1 VRLDDN
7 RLFLSP
13 SDLASHLACPYLTTL
28 ELEVARGARARPY
41 TRTDIA
47 TLVAEKGNQHERT
60 HLAKLQAE
68 GREVVEIG
76 LGGRDFDEAAALTE
90 QAMRDGAEVVYQA
103 VFSREGWRGLAD
115 FVVRV
120 DEPSDL
126 GGWSYEAWDTKL
138 ARSGKP
144 AAVLQLVFYS
154 QEIGRIQGRLP
165 ERLYVV
171 PGTGVVE
178 TYRPAD
184 FDAFF
189 RIAQRRLQ
197 EHLESPPA
205 SLYPWPVEHCSRC
218 DFIPVCAGRWER
230 DDHLTLVASVRRDQV
245 ERLSKAGVE
254 TLAAL
259 AHAPTELRVP
269 RLAAPML
276 ERLRDQ
282 ASLQLHRRETGEL
295 TRRLLPPEDE
305 RGFALLP
312 APSPGDVFFDMEGDP
327 FFDPAEELQFLFGF
341 VTSGEYR
348 ALRARDRAEERCAF
362 EEFVDFVQARRR
374 ADPDLHVYHY
384 AAYEPATLARLMGAH
399 ATREAE
405 VDDLL
410 RHEVFVDL
418 HQVVRQSLRAGVPR
432 YSLKEIEQFF
442 FERRASVRSGDDAV
456 VAFERYLATGD
467 ESLLDAIEAYN
478 EEDCRATEALRDWLL
493 EQKAEAER
501 QYGVSIPFREAPS
514 IELPEASE
522 QELSETA
529 RLYAALLEGAEE
541 GDERWLMAQ
550 LLDYHRREARPAWW
564 MYFRRFEL
572 DDDQLLEDS
581 DAIAG
586 LEWNG
591 AEPVPAARSLE
602 YTFRFPP
609 QQHDFEPGDQ
619 AFEPTEEKKS
629 WTVCAVDNALGTITL
644 RRSKKRAEEPLPSAL
659 VPGGPYNTSEQR
671 AALRRLARSILDG
684 DGRWPALRRI
694 LRRDL
699 PVDGAP
705 VQCAELD
712 DQRALAVSLDGT
724 YLYVQGPPGSGKTYR
739 GARLVTALIRA
750 GRKVGV
756 TAQSHKV
763 IHHLLDAIAA
773 AAAEER
779 LEIKGFKWGGTAYD
793 GPAFE
798 NTSELTDVLDP
809 ETQLV
814 AGTGWLFARE
824 DLDGRLDALVIDE
837 AGQIS
842 LADALAMGTSAD
854 SLILLGDP
862 LQLAQVTQGVHP
874 KGSGDSV
881 LVHLLD
887 GRETIPEDR
896 GIFLEHSRRM
906 HPEVCRF
913 VSEAFYEGRLSS
925 IEECA
930 ANTSPLGVGIRWLA
944 VDHEGNRVDSEEEAQ
959 AILQEIARGLRPEDV
974 MVVAPYNAQ
983 VRLLRERLPD
993 PVEVG
998 TVDKFQ
1004 GREAPV
1010 VFYSMASSSGEDV
1023 PRGLDFLLSRNR
1035 LNVAISRAK
1044 ALAYLVCS
1052 PRLLEVDCRTVEQMR
1067 LANALCRFV
1076 ELATQDGLSRARAA
1090 GTISLWTIPRRRH

>member
-1 VRLDDN
+1 MRISSSD
-7 RLFLSP
+7 LFLSP
-13 SDLASHLACPYLTTL
+13 SDLANYLACPYLTTL
-28 ELEVARGARARPY
+28 EAEVVHGKRSKPRP
-41 TRTDIA
+41 RTDIA
-47 TLVAEKGNQHERT
+47 QLVAEKGNLHEAAY
-60 HLAKLQAE
+60 LAKLQAE
-68 GREVVEIG
+68 RRQIVTVG
-76 LGGRDFDEAAALTE
+76 LDDRDFDSAAALTE
-90 QAMRDGAEVVYQA
+90 EAMRDGADVVYQA
-103 VFSREGWRGLAD
+103 AFSREGWRGVAD

-120 DEPSDL
+120 AEPSDL
-126 GGWSYEAWDTKL
+126 GDWSYEAWDTKL

-154 QEIGRIQGRLP
+154 QQIGRVQGRLP
-165 ERLYVV
+165 ERLHIV
-171 PGTGVVE
+171 PGSGLVE
-178 TYRPAD
+178 SYRPAD

-189 RIAQRRLQ
+189 RRAQRRLQ
-197 EHLESPPA
+197 QHLESPPA
-205 SLYPWPVEHCSRC
+205 NLYPWPVDHCSRC
-218 DFIPVCAGRWER
+218 DFIPVCGRRWEQ
-230 DDHLTLVASVRRDQV
+230 DDHLTLVASIRRDQV
-245 ERLSKAGVE
+245 ERLNAAGIG

-259 AHAPTELRVP
+259 AGAPAGLKVP
-269 RLAAPML
+269 RIAAPMI

-282 ASLQLHRRETGEL
+282 AALQLHRRKTGEL
-295 TRRLLPPEDE
+295 VQRLLPPEDE
-305 RGFALLP
+305 RGFGLLP
-312 APSPGDVFFDMEGDP
+312 APSPGDAFFDMEGDP
-327 FFDPAEELQFLFGF
+327 FFEPAEELQFLFGIL
-341 VTSGEYR
+341 VDDQYQ
-348 ALRARDRAEERCAF
+348 AIRARDRDEEKRAF
-362 EEFVDFVQARRR
+362 EEFIDFVHERRR
-374 ADPDLHVYHY
+374 AYSDLHVYHY
-384 AAYEPATLARLMGAH
+384 ASYEPATLARLMSAH

-442 FERRASVRSGDDAV
+442 FERTASVRSGDEAV
-456 VAFERYLATGD
+456 VAFERYLAMGD
-467 ESLLDAIEAYN
+467 ESLLANIEAYN

-493 EQKAEAER
+493 EQRGEAER
-501 QYGVSIPFREAPS
+501 HYGVAIPFRGAPTY
-514 IELPEASE
+514 ELPADSE

-529 RLYAALLEGAEE
+529 RLCAALLEGAEE

-564 MYFRRFEL
+564 MYFRRFEM
-572 DDDQLLEDS
+572 DDDELLEDS

-586 LEWNG
+586 LEWDR
-591 AEPVPAARSLE
+591 AAPVPFKQSLE

-609 QQHDFEPGDQ
+609 QQHDFEPGDP
-619 AFEPTEEKKS
+619 AWEPTEEKKS

-644 RRSKKRAEEPLPSAL
+644 RRSKKRADEPLPTAL
-659 VPGGPYNTSEQR
+659 VPGGPYTTSEQR
-671 AALRRLARSILDG
+671 AALRRLARSILAG
-684 DGRWPALRRI
+684 DGRWPALGRI

-699 PVDGAP
+699 PLDGAP
-705 VQCAELD
+705 VQRAELE

-739 GARLVTALIRA
+739 GARLITALIRA
-750 GRKVGV
+750 GKKVGV

-763 IHHLLDAIAA
+763 IHHLLDAIAK

-779 LEIKGFKWGGTAYD
+779 LEINGFKWGDTKYD

-798 NTSELTDVLDP
+798 NTSDLADVLDP

-824 DLDGRLDALVIDE
+824 VMDGQLDALVIDE

-842 LADALAMGTSAD
+842 LADALAMGTAAD

-874 KGSGDSV
+874 EGSGDSV

-887 GRETIPEDR
+887 GRQTIPEDR
-896 GIFLEHSRRM
+896 GIFLAHSRRM

-913 VSEAFYEGRLSS
+913 ISEAFYEGRLSS

-944 VDHEGNRVDSEEEAQ
+944 VDHEGNRVDSEEEVE
-959 AILQEIARGLRPEDV
+959 AILREIARGLRPEDV

-983 VRLLRERLPD
+983 VRLLRERLPAE
-993 PVEVG
+993 VEVG

-1035 LNVAISRAK
+1035 LNVAISRAQC
-1044 ALAYLVCS
+1044 LAYLVCS
-1052 PRLLEVDCRTVEQMR
+1052 PRLLEVNCRTIEQMR

-1076 ELATQDGLSRARAA
+1076 ELCEGGSA
-1090 GTISLWTIPRRRH
+1090 